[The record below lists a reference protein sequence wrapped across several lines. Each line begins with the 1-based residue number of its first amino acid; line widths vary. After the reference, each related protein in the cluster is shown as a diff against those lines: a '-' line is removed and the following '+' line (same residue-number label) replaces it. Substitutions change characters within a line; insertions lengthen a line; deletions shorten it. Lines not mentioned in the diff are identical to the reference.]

1 MMIGDVSPAVT
12 WTDEL
17 SSETKYGTIL
27 NSAFCPVSGKWF
39 MLVAEEGGR
48 FHNVPAD
55 GLETFP
61 MWSYDLLPMG
71 DDFDDLDDLDDLGDP
86 EDE

>member
-1 MMIGDVSPAVT
+1 MMYGDVSAAVT

-27 NSAFCPVSGKWF
+27 NSAYCPVSGKWF

-48 FHNVPAD
+48 FHNIPAD
-55 GLETFP
+55 GLETYP
-61 MWSYDLLPMG
+61 MWSVEMMPSDGFWKPG
-71 DDFDDLDDLDDLGDP
+71 DDDLGDLD
-86 EDE
+86 DE